1 MGRSWFYLSFYHETP
16 PEFTSEFDTVISTES
31 ETTVQLENT
40 SETVVN
46 ILQEDVCVVVIEKE
60 SAVADVVVEIQTEV
74 THFV

>member
-16 PEFTSEFDTVISTES
+16 PEFTSEFDTVISTED

-40 SETVVN
+40 SETAVN
-46 ILQEDVCVVVIEKE
+46 ILQEDMFAVVVEKE
-60 SAVADVVVEIQTEV
+60 SPADVFVEIQTEV

>member
-16 PEFTSEFDTVISTES
+16 PEFTSEFDTVISTED

-40 SETVVN
+40 SETAVN
-46 ILQEDVCVVVIEKE
+46 ILQEDMFAVVVEKE
-60 SAVADVVVEIQTEV
+60 SPADVVVEIQTEV